1 MKKYRSAVVA
11 ALVSAGM
18 SAQATE
24 FQSIGFES
32 ISMGGAGVANARGAL
47 AAYYNPAL
55 LAQRRF
61 DTEMAFGAGAGYR
74 EYNLADNID
83 TLSDLDLS
91 GALDRIAANATPL
104 GTGGNSAADRNAIA
118 SAQGILRGMGGG
130 RNGASVM
137 PQAQFGVQAGEYAL
151 GVFLSGEVAA
161 TAAIDP
167 SRLNLIVAGTGAL
180 AGRYFEYDP
189 GSDTYFE
196 TTAAN
201 YQANSLE
208 YAIDSGLTHMRVQ
221 GLLVYELPLSYGLKL
236 SDNLGVGASLKY
248 LRGTT
253 YNSRLQIDTAT
264 GDVDSQIEGGEKT
277 SSDFG
282 FDLGVLYSPLP
293 NLRLGLVGKNLNG
306 PKFETA
312 VPSEN
317 FKLSPMARAGAN
329 VSLGESFDVALD
341 IDLTKNNTFLD
352 DIESRYVGGGFNWHP
367 ASWFSLRLG
376 AMSNLAH
383 DNEGIV
389 YTAGLGFGL
398 KWFQFDLAAQQASK
412 ESTYNGESIPRYG
425 RVSAAIVSRW

>member
-1 MKKYRSAVVA
+1 MKKYQWAVA
-11 ALVSAGM
+11 AALASVGM
-18 SAQATE
+18 SAHATE

-32 ISMGGAGVANARGAL
+32 LSMGGAGVASARGAL
-47 AAYYNPAL
+47 AGYYNPAL
-55 LAQRRF
+55 LTQRRF
-61 DTEMAFGAGAGYR
+61 DTEMALGAGAGYR

-91 GALDRIAANATPL
+91 GALDRIAGNATPL
-104 GTGGNSAADRNAIA
+104 GVGGNSAADRNAVM
-118 SAQGILRGMGGG
+118 SAQAVLRGMSGG

-137 PQAQFGVQAGEYAL
+137 PQGQFSVQAGDYGL
-151 GVFLSGEVAA
+151 GLFLSGEVAG
-161 TAAIDP
+161 TAAIDAN
-167 SRLNLIVAGTGAL
+167 RLNLIVAGTGAF
-180 AGRYFEYDP
+180 AGRYFQYDP
-189 GSDTYFE
+189 GTDTYFE
-196 TTAAN
+196 TTAAD
-201 YQANSLE
+201 YQASSLE
-208 YAIDSGLTHMRVQ
+208 YALDSGLTHMRVQ
-221 GLLVYELPLSYGLKL
+221 GLVIYELPFSYGVKV
-236 SDNLGVGASLKY
+236 SDNLGVGVSLKY

-264 GDVDSQIEGGEKT
+264 GSVDSQIEGGEKT

-282 FDLGVLYSPLP
+282 LDLGVLYSPLP

-317 FKLSPMARAGAN
+317 FKLSAMARAGAN
-329 VSLGESFDVALD
+329 VSLGESLDVALD
-341 IDLTKNNTFLD
+341 VDLTENNTLLGD
-352 DIESRYVGGGFNWHP
+352 VKSRYVGGGFNWHP

-376 AMSNLAH
+376 AMNNLAH
-383 DNEGIV
+383 DNEGVV

-412 ESTYNGESIPRYG
+412 ESTYDGESIPRYG